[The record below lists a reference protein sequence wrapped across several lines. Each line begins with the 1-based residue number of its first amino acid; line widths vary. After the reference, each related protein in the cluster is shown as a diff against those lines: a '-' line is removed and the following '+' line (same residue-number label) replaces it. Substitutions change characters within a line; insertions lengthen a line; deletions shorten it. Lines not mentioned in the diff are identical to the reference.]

1 MLFPKAPETEIEITK
16 IIGYNY
22 KVNVR
27 ALGGDLVSCFGN
39 DDASP
44 GQMWSAE
51 LAKESGPHLCAQTI
65 SWRGEEGAEDPE
77 AARPSSLWLGG
88 LWVRDIAESRVSVS
102 NAGFPAPSG
111 IISYLRQSCPLTHN
125 SITVNSLRRRESST
139 AFLQRAGC
147 GRPWQARAGRA
158 ALSLWGGSVP
168 SARPPAP
175 VRVSPAFSLH
185 GQRRPSRDP
194 PPSPWLGQALMLS
207 PSEGH
212 SATSPL
218 VHDEDLSE

>member
-102 NAGFPAPSG
+102 DAGFPAPSG

-125 SITVNSLRRRESST
+125 NITVNSLRRRENKVPQRFSKG
-139 AFLQRAGC
+139 QGVGGRGRHERAGQRFLC
-147 GRPWQARAGRA
+147 GEG
-158 ALSLWGGSVP
+158 LS
-168 SARPPAP
+168 RQPAP
-175 VRVSPAFSLH
+175 RPRSRLPCVLSSWATQAQQRPASLTLARS
-185 GQRRPSRDP
+185 GLDVV
-194 PPSPWLGQALMLS
+194 A
-207 PSEGH
+207 E
-212 SATSPL
+212 
-218 VHDEDLSE
+218 